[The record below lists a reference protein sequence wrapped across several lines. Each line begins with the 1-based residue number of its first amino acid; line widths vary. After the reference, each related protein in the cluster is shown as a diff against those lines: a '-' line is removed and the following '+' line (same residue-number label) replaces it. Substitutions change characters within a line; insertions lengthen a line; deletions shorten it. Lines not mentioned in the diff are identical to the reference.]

1 MKMTGEMDSSTL
13 VVRHLPSEL
22 SIKEKEE
29 MLKYFG
35 ASHVRVMSET
45 GRMKHTAFATFSSP
59 QHAEQAL
66 KRLHQLNVLERR
78 LVVEFAKPQQKKYF
92 PHEGDFS
99 RTELM
104 EQKVLPAK
112 EMPEREEIQ
121 SRMAKFKLQL
131 HSVAPKL
138 GLDYLPSPLL
148 KYRYPP
154 PTPTILS
161 NICHALSAVPKF
173 YTQVLHLM
181 NKMNLPAPFGPLTP
195 TPPVMPDVQPSVN
208 PVGKDML
215 EEEEMD
221 VTTSEE
227 ESEIESETE
236 QDKKEKLQPLKRP
249 TRRVKRKFKKPKLQQ
264 LQAPSTT
271 VTVRT
276 DPTEVFE
283 TPVGFTENQATKK
296 IQLNIKPTEVEV
308 LNNKDIVSE
317 TKDSVCVQ
325 EGGFG
330 MLIPQQDVVHDTKE
344 DDEDQNLWVGSKF
357 VSSDELQKN
366 RITKEEKRS
375 LSVFRNYQAGEPS
388 SRLYIKNL
396 AKQVVEKDLHRIY
409 GRYIDRD
416 SEVEKNMYDVRVM
429 KEGRM
434 KGQAFVTLAS
444 EKEASKAV
452 AETNGFLLYGKPLV
466 VQFARSAKPK
476 GKQTETKK
484 K

>member
-1 MKMTGEMDSSTL
+1 MKMKGEVNSSTL
-13 VVRHLPSEL
+13 LIRHLPLEL
-22 SIKEKEE
+22 SLKEKEE

-35 ASHVRVMSET
+35 ASHVRVMSDR
-45 GRMKHTAFATFSSP
+45 GRMKHAAFATFSSP

-66 KRLHQLNVLERR
+66 KRLHQLNVLGCH

-99 RTELM
+99 RTEM
-104 EQKVLPAK
+104 TEQKILPVK
-112 EMPEREEIQ
+112 EMSEREEIQ

-131 HSVAPKL
+131 HSIAPKL
-138 GLDYLPSPLL
+138 GLDYPPSPLL

-181 NKMNLPAPFGPLTP
+181 NKMNLPAPFGSLTP
-195 TPPVMPDVQPSVN
+195 TPPVMPDVQLSVN

-227 ESEIESETE
+227 ESEIESET
-236 QDKKEKLQPLKRP
+236 DKKETLQPLKRP
-249 TRRVKRKFKKPKLQQ
+249 TRRIKRKFKKPRLQQ
-264 LQAPSTT
+264 LQAPPAT

-283 TPVGFTENQATKK
+283 TPVGFTENQANKK
-296 IQLNIKPTEVEV
+296 IQLNIKPAEVEV
-308 LNNKDIVSE
+308 SSNKDVSE
-317 TKDSVCVQ
+317 TKESVSVE

-330 MLIPQQDVVHDTKE
+330 MLVPQQDVVHDDTKE
-344 DDEDQNLWVGSKF
+344 DYEDQVMWIGSKF
-357 VSSDELQKN
+357 VSSEELQKN
-366 RITKEEKRS
+366 TITKKEKKS

-396 AKQVVEKDLHRIY
+396 AKQVVEKDLHWIY

-416 SEVEKNMYDVRVM
+416 SEVEKNMYDLRVM

-444 EKEASKAV
+444 EKEASKALS
-452 AETNGFLLYGKPLV
+452 ETNGFLLYGKPLV

-476 GKQTETKK
+476 EKQTETKK